1 MRVFLLALQHGD
13 ALDIVPTA
21 CALGTGAHDFAV
33 FTPTRHLRLGLKLNG
48 SAQGLEGVEILHFN
62 NRRLHFR
69 AIGQLNDHVDVGLE
83 AHVALLH
90 DSLSYTKES
99 AYPAQFLRK
108 CHYIRCTIKVGCSD
122 HFQERS
128 AGAIEINQRTF
139 VVEPARQF
147 MPELACVLFK
157 VRTNDS
163 NAACSA
169 GWHWQFKRAIVTER
183 QVILTDLIPLRKI
196 GVVVV
201 LAIPLGAARNAATE
215 RKTHHHA
222 HLHSTKVH
230 HWQRAGQRGHGWS
243 HQ

>member
-1 MRVFLLALQHGD
+1 M
-13 ALDIVPTA
+13 
-21 CALGTGAHDFAV
+21 
-33 FTPTRHLRLGLKLNG
+33 RLGLKLNS

-90 DSLSYTKES
+90 DSLSNTKES

-122 HFQERS
+122 HFQERR

-147 MPELACVLFK
+147 MAELASVLFK

-163 NAACSA
+163 NAACST
-169 GWHWQFKRAIVTER
+169 GWHW
-183 QVILTDLIPLRKI
+183 
-196 GVVVV
+196 
-201 LAIPLGAARNAATE
+201 
-215 RKTHHHA
+215 
-222 HLHSTKVH
+222 
-230 HWQRAGQRGHGWS
+230 
-243 HQ
+243 